1 MVKELHVDFRFHPST
16 SADFVALCHLTS
28 SFVLVIISTATTGHH
43 LTVVVNM
50 GHDKLLGQVTY
61 AAVLLMRTGWACHP
75 SSEFLRGQVEKEGR
89 KIPK

>member
-1 MVKELHVDFRFHPST
+1 MVKELHVDFQFQPST

-43 LTVVVNM
+43 LTVIFKI

-61 AAVLLMRTGWACHP
+61 TAVFLMRTG
-75 SSEFLRGQVEKEGR
+75 
-89 KIPK
+89 